1 MLQSLLPIREPV
13 GARGERG
20 PVKTPQ
26 LGSLIRRSGILVF
39 SLGAALLLAGCGTY
53 QRHGMNPSDA
63 QRLEERIRHPTSGLS
78 REQEERILA
87 LDPNVIS
94 TIEIRTALAN
104 APAPRI
110 INIHGGFAS
119 VVPPMISFSEFLVG
133 MGYPRSSLT
142 HPADGSV
149 TFSCYEDSEMIAGM
163 IAWYYE
169 KEGMR
174 PMIVGHSQGGMQA
187 VKILQKL
194 ARSSSNP
201 LAVWNPL
208 TWQREPRHHITDP
221 LTRQARPVVGLTLPY
236 VTAVASGGLGRLPPN
251 QWDMFLS
258 LRTIPDS
265 VEEFTGFY
273 KNFDFLGGDFFGFG
287 SVNLFKSGG
296 QAVVRN
302 IRLPRKYNHLVIPD
316 TKHLLGRPD
325 ILDWIDR
332 YRPAEHAP
340 PEPEFKTDSRHIL
353 WAADVWYSIRKH
365 WVIELQRLIR
375 AQRSTDG

>member
-1 MLQSLLPIREPV
+1 MDPV
-13 GARGERG
+13 
-20 PVKTPQ
+20 
-26 LGSLIRRSGILVF
+26 
-39 SLGAALLLAGCGTY
+39 
-53 QRHGMNPSDA
+53 DA
-63 QRLEERIRHPTSGLS
+63 QRLGARIRHLTSVLS
-78 REQEERILA
+78 HEQEERILA
-87 LDPNVIS
+87 LNPNLIS
-94 TIEIRTALAN
+94 SVEVRTVLAN

-119 VVPPMISFSEFLVG
+119 VIPPMVSFSEFLVG

-142 HPADGSV
+142 HPADGSY

-169 KEGMR
+169 NEGMR

-194 ARSSSNP
+194 ARSPSNP
-201 LAVWNPL
+201 LPVWNPL
-208 TWQREPRHHITDP
+208 TWQREPRDQITDP
-221 LTRQARPVVGLTLPY
+221 LTRRVRPVVGLTLPY
-236 VTAVASGGLGRLPPN
+236 VSAVASGGVGRIPPN
-251 QWDMFLS
+251 QWNMFFS

-273 KNFDFLGGDFFGFG
+273 KPFDFLGGDFFGFG
-287 SVNLFKSGG
+287 SANHFKSGG

-302 IRLPRKYNHLVIPD
+302 IRLPGSYNHLVIPD

-325 ILDWIDR
+325 IIDWIDR
-332 YRPAEHAP
+332 YRPAEQAP
-340 PEPEFKTDSRHIL
+340 PEPKFDTDSRHIL

-375 AQRSTDG
+375 AQRARDD